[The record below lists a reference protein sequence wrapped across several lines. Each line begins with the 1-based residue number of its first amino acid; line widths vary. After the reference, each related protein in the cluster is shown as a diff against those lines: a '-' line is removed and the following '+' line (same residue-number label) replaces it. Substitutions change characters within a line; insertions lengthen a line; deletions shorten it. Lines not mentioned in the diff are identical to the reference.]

1 MYDVAIIGKGPAG
14 ISAAINTYA
23 RNKKTIIIGGDSKK
37 VLLSPIID
45 NYPGLP
51 GITGPDFMNSLNNHL
66 KKTETTILNKSVLT
80 VYSLGD
86 SFTIQAQDEMI
97 QAKKVILAMGV
108 NFKKSIENE
117 DKYLGSGVS
126 YCATCDAPL
135 YRGKEVC
142 VIGYN
147 DEAIHDA
154 NFLSNICAKV
164 YFVPMLNLENKTL
177 NENIEIIKDIP
188 VSFNGNMKAETL
200 NLRESTIKCDGFFV
214 IKDSYPLTSLVPG
227 LKVDGPHVVVDKN
240 METNI
245 KGLFA
250 AGDITGKPYQLAKA
264 VGEGQVA
271 ALFD

>member
-14 ISAAINTYA
+14 ISAAINSHA
-23 RNKKTIIIGGDSKK
+23 RANKTIIFGLDSRK

-51 GITGPDFMNSLNNHL
+51 SITGPDFINSLNNHL
-66 KKTETTILNKSVLT
+66 EKTDTVLSEKTVLT
-80 VYSLGD
+80 VYSMGD
-86 SFTIQAQDEMI
+86 FFTIQAQDEMI
-97 QAKKVILAMGV
+97 QTKKVILATGV

-117 DKYLGSGVS
+117 DKFLGLGVS

-135 YRGKEVC
+135 YKNKTVC

-147 DEAIHDA
+147 NESIEDA
-154 NFLSNICAKV
+154 NFLSEICEKV
-164 YFVPMLNLENKTL
+164 YFIPMLKIEDKKF
-177 NENIEIIKDIP
+177 NEKIEIIKDIP
-188 VSFNGNMKAETL
+188 LSFSGNMKADKL
-200 NLRESTIKCDGFFV
+200 NMKNSSLECDGYFV

-227 LKVDGPHVVVDKN
+227 LELDGPHVKVDKN

-264 VGEGQVA
+264 VGEGQIA
-271 ALFD
+271 ALY